1 MKRNQKRLNLSADTV
16 RTLTASA
23 LGAVNGGSYS
33 QWCGTSAT
41 CPIPDPTVSCACG
54 GGGSLNCTGA
64 PCGSLTE
71 TSL

>member
-1 MKRNQKRLNLSADTV
+1 MKRNTKRLNLSADTV
-16 RTLTASA
+16 RLLATSS

-41 CPIPDPTVSCACG
+41 CPIPDPTVSC
-54 GGGSLNCTGA
+54 GGGSVNCTGA